1 MRTIGYI
8 PFRKTS
14 NRPLQP
20 PQPPQPPEPAIPPVN
35 AGEAQAAT
43 EEQPSAEPAEGKAPA
58 QKKKA

>member
-14 NRPLQP
+14 NQP

-35 AGEAQAAT
+35 AGEAQVAT
-43 EEQPSAEPAEGKAPA
+43 EEQPAVEPAEGKAPA

>member
-14 NRPLQP
+14 N
-20 PQPPQPPEPAIPPVN
+20 QPPQPPEPAIPPVN
-35 AGEAQAAT
+35 AGEAQVAT
-43 EEQPSAEPAEGKAPA
+43 EEQPAVEPAEGKATA

>member
-14 NRPLQP
+14 NQL
-20 PQPPQPPEPAIPPVN
+20 PQPPESAIPPVN
-35 AGEAQAAT
+35 AGEAQPAVEA
-43 EEQPSAEPAEGKAPA
+43 QPTAEPAEGKASA

>member
-8 PFRKTS
+8 PSRKTS
-14 NRPLQP
+14 N
-20 PQPPQPPEPAIPPVN
+20 QPPQPPEPAIPPVS

-43 EEQPSAEPAEGKAPA
+43 EEQPSAELAEGKAPA